1 MEEHRMQRSLI
12 FITGLALSLAGLGW
26 LGLRIRPA
34 PFPAYA
40 HVGAPPETTPL
51 PAGLPA
57 PVERFYRQLYGEQVP
72 VIRSAVISGRGT
84 MRPVNGGPTLPM
96 RFRFTH
102 EAGRNYRHYIEATFF
117 GLPIMRVNEHFV
129 DGKERMELPWATAE
143 GPTYDQAGNLGMW
156 GESISWLPA
165 ILLTDPRVRWEP
177 VDATTA
183 ILVVPFDDGEERFVI
198 RFDPTSGML
207 QLMEALRYKGEEP
220 VKTLWIGTAADW
232 QPLGTPAAAARVG
245 SLTWL
250 DEGTPWA
257 HFEVEAIV
265 YNAAVDASL
274 EARGP

>member
-1 MEEHRMQRSLI
+1 MQRSLI
-12 FITGLALSLAGLGW
+12 FITGLTLSLAGLGW

-34 PFPAYA
+34 PFPTYA

-57 PVERFYRQLYGEQVP
+57 PVERFYRQLYGEQMP
-72 VIRSAVISGRGT
+72 VIRTAVISGRGT

-117 GLPIMRVNEHFV
+117 GLPILRVNEHFV
-129 DGKERMELPWATAE
+129 DGKERMELPWQTAE
-143 GPTYDQAGNLGMW
+143 GPNYDQAGNLGMW

-177 VDATTA
+177 VDAATA
-183 ILVVPFDDGEERFVI
+183 ILVVPFGDAEERFVI
-198 RFDPTSGML
+198 RFDPASGTL

-220 VKTLWIGTAADW
+220 VKTLWIGTTSDW
-232 QPLGTPAAAARVG
+232 QPLGTPAAAARFG

-250 DEGTPWA
+250 DDGTPWA
-257 HFEVEAIV
+257 RFEVEEIV